1 MHLMRSPETLK
12 LSCTKTSFS
21 SKMSVPIK
29 VKLFEE
35 AFGAYW
41 KK

>member
-1 MHLMRSPETLK
+1 MHVMRSPEFHVLQRG
-12 LSCTKTSFS
+12 KTSFS

-29 VKLFEE
+29 VKVFEE
-35 AFGAYW
+35 AFWDYL